1 MKDIIIIRYI
11 FEPYFSGY
19 YEDGN
24 WYNKDGKKINKR
36 SYNGCI
42 CVQDG
47 QRRYGMKKLKT
58 FAKKIEI
65 TKIKL
70 PF

>member
-1 MKDIIIIRYI
+1 MKDLIIIRYT

-24 WYNKDGKKINKR
+24 WYNEDGKKINKR

-65 TKIKL
+65 TKNKL